1 MKDNKVMKALKKLV
15 SMKSNM
21 DKDSFKK
28 LVMEELKKF
37 LIVLLRTFLVKIIV
51 ELLFHFI

>member
-28 LVMEELKKF
+28 RVMEELKKF

-51 ELLFHFI
+51 E